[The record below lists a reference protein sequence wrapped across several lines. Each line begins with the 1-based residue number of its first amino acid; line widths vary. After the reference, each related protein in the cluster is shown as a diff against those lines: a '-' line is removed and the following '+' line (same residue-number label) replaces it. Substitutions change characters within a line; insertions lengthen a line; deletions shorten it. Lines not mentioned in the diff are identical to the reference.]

1 MRQISFTYPGQ
12 SAPALS
18 NVSLRL
24 GAGERLGIIGRSG
37 SGKSTLARLLMAF
50 YSADEGQILLDNLD
64 LRQLD
69 VADLRHQI
77 GYVAH
82 DLPLLAGSLRDNLT
96 LGARYINDARM
107 LEVAELTGVVDLAR
121 QHPQGF
127 DRPVG
132 ERGQLLSGGQRQA
145 VLLARALLL
154 DPPILVLDEPT
165 SAMDNTSED
174 LLRQRLHKWVQGKTL
189 ILITHRASMLS
200 LVDRLAVLDN
210 GHVVADGPK
219 EAVIE
224 ALRKGRVGPAS
235 L

>member
-1 MRQISFTYPGQ
+1 
-12 SAPALS
+12 
-18 NVSLRL
+18 
-24 GAGERLGIIGRSG
+24 
-37 SGKSTLARLLMAF
+37 
-50 YSADEGQILLDNLD
+50 
-64 LRQLD
+64 
-69 VADLRHQI
+69 
-77 GYVAH
+77 
-82 DLPLLAGSLRDNLT
+82 LT
-96 LGARYINDARM
+96 LGARYISDARM